1 VLHFFNSFFGYI
13 PTLLKTT
20 ILPLFLQVVACF
32 QPSFISLTVDLE
44 LELPMPPLHSINH
57 SCFSRI
63 SPTHYVIKNVDGYL
77 SVTTHVG
84 QIADYL
90 NFEEHLRI
98 QKDFTNFQSI
108 SLGYL
113 EFAQLWN
120 TGVSQ
125 NDICRLSNY
134 SYLEGSDTPTFEI
147 SSTPLSITEFFITP
161 DQVGLHS
168 PSSQPQLPSNSG
180 PQPRP
185 AGPLPQQNGPYNQRQ
200 YNKNGFQKQDKE
212 NHQRPG
218 KHPRYFDYVPVPFGQ
233 QESALSRL
241 RFQVQP
247 RTHNNSTTSMASS
260 ASSSSSNS
268 TSMEGLPTNN
278 PLPPSDVQDAIMQSP
293 TAVLEEF

>member
-1 VLHFFNSFFGYI
+1 
-13 PTLLKTT
+13 
-20 ILPLFLQVVACF
+20 
-32 QPSFISLTVDLE
+32 
-44 LELPMPPLHSINH
+44 MPPLRSITHSR
-57 SCFSRI
+57 FSRI

-90 NFEEHLRI
+90 TFEERLRI

-108 SLGYL
+108 PLGYL

-125 NDICRLSNY
+125 NDIRRLSTY
-134 SYLEGSDTPTFEI
+134 SYPEGSDTPSFEI

-200 YNKNGFQKQDKE
+200 YNKNGFQKQDKG
-212 NHQRPG
+212 NYQRPG
-218 KHPRYFDYVPVPFGQ
+218 KRPRYFEYVPVPFGQ
-233 QESALSRL
+233 PESALSRL

-247 RTHNNSTTSMASS
+247 RPHDNSLPSMPSS
-260 ASSSSSNS
+260 ASCSSSNS
-268 TSMEGLPTNN
+268 ASMEGLPTHNS
-278 PLPPSDVQDAIMQSP
+278 LPPSNVQDTIMQCPVVVYFILFYLFFFSWLSECLHRASP
-293 TAVLEEF
+293 LPLFIFILLSQVLSSYDFLI